1 MPDVLREQLQSL
13 KKKVTDSKYVIRN
26 EVHTKKLME
35 FNALSFN
42 HFGCTFAI
50 DMTGKSICSNIWIII
65 YYLFNKSWL
74 IILLTKLP

>member
-1 MPDVLREQLQSL
+1 MTDIQDVRGFERTIPVI

-42 HFGCTFAI
+42 HFGCTF
-50 DMTGKSICSNIWIII
+50 C
-65 YYLFNKSWL
+65 Y
-74 IILLTKLP
+74 